1 MNDINMNNIL
11 VNLYGGGL
19 NIDWKTSL
27 WMQDIFNENGFD
39 LNDIEV
45 IFGGRP
51 NNQVKPE
58 RAPSIDNL
66 KQNGI

>member
-1 MNDINMNNIL
+1 MNEINIDNIL

-27 WMQDIFNENGFD
+27 WMQDIFNESGLD
-39 LNDIEV
+39 LNDFEL
-45 IFGGRP
+45 IFGGSP
-51 NNQVKPE
+51 NKQVNPE

-66 KQNGI
+66 NQNGI